1 MPNGNRLHEVKT
13 DLYRAAFME
22 MDVFS
27 LEYSDTKIMVSLP
40 DSVIDVY
47 YGKLDE

>member
-27 LEYSDTKIMVSLP
+27 PEMVSLP